1 MIIKARS
8 LWAHWG
14 MLAFF
19 KDYKEKN
26 KKKKRA
32 ERGVGRNQNQRLYF
46 KGAEEEERSVG
57 GDSC

>member
-46 KGAEEEERSVG
+46 KGPEQAQYEL
-57 GDSC
+57 